1 MSAIKGLELSERFYK
16 EYGEPMIKNEFPHLL
31 DKIAVG
37 LVGAG
42 SECLGYDDD
51 ISTDHDFE
59 AGFCILLPDEETV
72 DRRSAFLLERAYSKL
87 PREFMGYKR
96 SLISPVGG
104 NRHGVIRI
112 GELLKA
118 KTGTEDGELE
128 LFDWF
133 YVPEQSLIEATNGK
147 IFYDGLG
154 KMTEVRE
161 KLSYLPDDVRLK
173 KLAGELLIMG
183 QSGQYNYQR
192 CAVRG
197 EFGAAQLTLSEFVKA
212 SIHACLLLGKKY
224 MPYYKW
230 SFRAL
235 RELPEFSHLAE
246 PLTYLIS
253 SANTDGEIEEKL
265 CIIERVAADII
276 EKLRQKGLSSISA
289 TELEAHAY
297 EVNGKIKNAEL
308 RQRHVLF
315 GV

>member
-112 GELLKA
+112 GDFLRA
-118 KTGTEDGELE
+118 KTGTEGGELE

-147 IFYDGLG
+147 IFY
-154 KMTEVRE
+154 
-161 KLSYLPDDVRLK
+161 
-173 KLAGELLIMG
+173 
-183 QSGQYNYQR
+183 
-192 CAVRG
+192 
-197 EFGAAQLTLSEFVKA
+197 
-212 SIHACLLLGKKY
+212 
-224 MPYYKW
+224 
-230 SFRAL
+230 
-235 RELPEFSHLAE
+235 
-246 PLTYLIS
+246 
-253 SANTDGEIEEKL
+253 EE
-265 CIIERVAADII
+265 
-276 EKLRQKGLSSISA
+276 
-289 TELEAHAY
+289 
-297 EVNGKIKNAEL
+297 
-308 RQRHVLF
+308 
-315 GV
+315 